1 VLGYGNG
8 NFTSG
13 GNYNLSFFAQD
24 DWKATSKLTLN
35 LGVRQEHESPLTVAH
50 NIYSRFDPNNGTLL
64 VAGKNADRSLN
75 LPTPVWN
82 LSPHF
87 GFAYTPVPGTVV
99 RGGFAIVYGQIF
111 SNLGSQVN
119 APGFDV
125 VTNQNNLGTGIAQP
139 QALSQGIPLTGMQNL
154 EDPAAGLGTGSPAS
168 PVNSGGPEFFS
179 VNKLTSN
186 QQTNVGIQQ
195 DMGHSIIMEINY
207 IHSHSLHQP
216 ITMSLNQPQDIGED
230 GSLDV
235 PLANLIGLKNTTAF
249 TQMQQPLPNLT
260 TIAGQGNY
268 GTGHYDGLQV
278 SARRQFSSSIA
289 FLASYTFSK
298 AIDDS
303 SGIYSFSQP
312 SGLQGL
318 APYNAA
324 LRKKYDVGL
333 GSFDQRNA
341 ANIAFQYTSHGNKW
355 THDFRLSGIFAV
367 HSGIP
372 QTITETGATVPGAS
386 AQRPFGNAALAKEA
400 SNLRVKG
407 AVQYFRPAGDPAFPF
422 TVAGPF
428 YATPSG
434 GARTQYASAAFGTSG
449 RNTTN
454 QPGEQTLNLAAS
466 RTFPIKEGM
475 SFQLRVDAL
484 NALNHTNLQG
494 ANTSLAVTNVGSA
507 ANPVPGFSTS
517 GFGQITSAWP
527 ARQLQILGRFSF

>member
-35 LGVRQEHESPLTVAH
+35 LGVRQEYESPLTVAH

-139 QALSQGIPLTGMQNL
+139 QALSQGIPLTGVQNL

-168 PVNSGGPEFFS
+168 PVNAGGPEFFS

-195 DMGHSIIMEINY
+195 DMGHSIVMEINY

-235 PLANLIGLKNTTAF
+235 PLANLIGRL
-249 TQMQQPLPNLT
+249 
-260 TIAGQGNY
+260 
-268 GTGHYDGLQV
+268 
-278 SARRQFSSSIA
+278 
-289 FLASYTFSK
+289 
-298 AIDDS
+298 
-303 SGIYSFSQP
+303 
-312 SGLQGL
+312 
-318 APYNAA
+318 
-324 LRKKYDVGL
+324 LRKLLGL
-333 GSFDQRNA
+333 WPGLS
-341 ANIAFQYTSHGNKW
+341 
-355 THDFRLSGIFAV
+355 RL
-367 HSGIP
+367 
-372 QTITETGATVPGAS
+372 
-386 AQRPFGNAALAKEA
+386 
-400 SNLRVKG
+400 
-407 AVQYFRPAGDPAFPF
+407 
-422 TVAGPF
+422 
-428 YATPSG
+428 
-434 GARTQYASAAFGTSG
+434 
-449 RNTTN
+449 
-454 QPGEQTLNLAAS
+454 
-466 RTFPIKEGM
+466 
-475 SFQLRVDAL
+475 
-484 NALNHTNLQG
+484 
-494 ANTSLAVTNVGSA
+494 
-507 ANPVPGFSTS
+507 
-517 GFGQITSAWP
+517 
-527 ARQLQILGRFSF
+527 